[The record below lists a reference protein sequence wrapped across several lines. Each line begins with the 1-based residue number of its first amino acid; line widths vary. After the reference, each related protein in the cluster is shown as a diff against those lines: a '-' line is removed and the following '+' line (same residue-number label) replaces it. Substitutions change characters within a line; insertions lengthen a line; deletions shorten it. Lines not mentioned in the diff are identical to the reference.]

1 MNDLANPLTPADC
14 DLRDFG
20 YMPVDVQR
28 VCDSDLAALE
38 TPEACW
44 AAFLL
49 WCKSWHQVPAASLP
63 DDDRVLAKFT
73 GYQRAPD
80 AWQAIREGAMRG
92 WIKCADGRLYHPVVA
107 EKANEAWFA
116 KHRRAHDQLIE
127 RVRKRNKVRAE
138 ASLDLLEVPP
148 LEQWIDMGRP
158 LEKTLFPAEFSSPS
172 TGKRKNST
180 GNGSDFRRKEGD
192 LPPENNRLSAEDFG
206 ADGGASSTY
215 PQSSSSDARK
225 QPNSDGSAG
234 TQDSSAGKH
243 GPFRRNDGE
252 IPPENALKGEER
264 RGKGE
269 VNTIGSNDDGG
280 TAPRPREIDGL
291 LTAVGISTS
300 LIGWERERGKA
311 VRNVTPSQ
319 QQVVEL
325 AQLRVSP
332 EELRKAYDLAVA
344 DRLAVGDPSPVNA
357 GFVRSKLEQARRP
370 AAKPRDDWHRSDAG
384 ISRKA
389 SELGIVC
396 PPGKDFA
403 WLREKCESELRRRA
417 QGVAA

>member
-1 MNDLANPLTPADC
+1 MSDLPNPLTPADC

-80 AWQAIREGAMRG
+80 AWQSIREGAMRG

-116 KHRRAHDQLIE
+116 KHRRAHDQLCE
-127 RVRKRNKVRAE
+127 RVRKRNKARIESGLVP
-138 ASLDLLEVPP
+138 LEVPP

-158 LEKTLFPAEFSSPS
+158 LEKSLFPSEFSSPS
-172 TGKRKNST
+172 TGKSKPSK
-180 GNGSDFRRKEGD
+180 GIPKPSAGKADDFRRNG
-192 LPPENNRLSAEDFG
+192 
-206 ADGGASSTY
+206 
-215 PQSSSSDARK
+215 
-225 QPNSDGSAG
+225 
-234 TQDSSAGKH
+234 
-243 GPFRRNDGE
+243 GE
-252 IPPENALKGEER
+252 IPPENSLKGEER
-264 RGKGE
+264 RGKGEGE

-280 TAPRPREIDGL
+280 TASRAREIDGV
-291 LTAVGISTS
+291 LTAVGISMS

-311 VRNVTPSQ
+311 ARNVTPSQ
-319 QQVVEL
+319 QQVIDL
-325 AQLRVSP
+325 AEMRVSAD
-332 EELRKAYDLAVA
+332 ELRKAYDLAVA
-344 DRLAVGDPSPVNA
+344 DRLATGDPAPVNA

-370 AAKPRDDWHRSDAG
+370 APKPRDNWDRTQEG
-384 ISRKA
+384 IKRKA
-389 SELGIVC
+389 KELGFGDGR
-396 PPGKDFA
+396 PNESWDA
-403 WLREKCESELRRRA
+403 LRDRCWSEIRRREQ
-417 QGVAA
+417 QGVPA